1 MPRDQHLP
9 TFVPPVPPGADRQ
22 LAELRDHDLTQH
34 VFTVSA
40 GMVGVCLTAI
50 GILRLF
56 TAQHQVQTLGDDL
69 LAIDALLF
77 VATCWLAF
85 WSFKTALPLRRLRLR
100 LMVDGLFL
108 LALTGMGGICAVI
121 AYALL

>member
-1 MPRDQHLP
+1 MPRDTDMTP
-9 TFVPPVPPGADRQ
+9 TSRPEADAL
-22 LAELRDHDLTQH
+22 LADQRDHDLAQH

-56 TAQHQVQTLGDDL
+56 TAQQQIQTLGDDL
-69 LAIDALLF
+69 LAIDAVLF

-85 WSFKTALPLRRLRLR
+85 WSFKTRNPRRRQLLRLW
-100 LMVDGLFL
+100 VDSLFL